1 MFAVRFV
8 VDMNAIILYITSNM
22 NHKSQT
28 NLFMPF
34 LNVKD
39 ATQILKQH
47 GLVKDIDGTRRFIRR
62 GELLAEKDS
71 NQNGYRISKQALD
84 IFVWVKSSTTGDIVR
99 RLIGGGIDAQVM
111 SNKKYKVASFFAGI
125 GGFDLGCERAGMEV
139 VFQCEINS
147 FCQKVLNKHWPNV
160 LLKADIKLLKQED
173 VPDADIWCGGFPCQ
187 DVSLANQGKRKGL
200 KGERSGLF
208 YKYAELVGQRKPRWL
223 IIENVPG
230 LLNSHNGEDFKILLS
245 TLDELGY
252 GISWRILDA
261 KYFGTPQRRRRVYI
275 VASLGNMRSTRVL
288 FESGTTTIVD
298 KQGRGER
305 TKTSHSVTQS
315 LSVANIYSIQH
326 ASIGR
331 KHTAGPQAKGYR
343 NDGETYTIDSRG
355 SSDAVCSTDAGF
367 GIRETSRVSKELDSN
382 RLRAAGNAV
391 AVPIVEWIA
400 RRIIQVDR
408 DAN

>member
-1 MFAVRFV
+1 M
-8 VDMNAIILYITSNM
+8 T
-22 NHKSQT
+22 
-28 NLFMPF
+28 F

-39 ATQILKQH
+39 ATEILIKH
-47 GLVKDIDGTRRFIRR
+47 GVVKDINGTRRFIRL
-62 GELLAEKDS
+62 GELLAEKDC
-71 NQNGYRISKQALD
+71 NQHGYRISRQALD
-84 IFVWVKSSTTGDIVR
+84 TFLWVKSSSTGDIVR
-99 RLIGGGIDAQVM
+99 RLLVGTNIEAQA
-111 SNKKYKVASFFAGI
+111 NKVKNYKVASFFAGI
-125 GGFDLGCERAGMEV
+125 GGFDLGCERAGMKV

-147 FCQKVLNKHWPNV
+147 FCQKVLRKHWPDV
-160 LLKADIKLLKQED
+160 PLVGDIQALTAGEI
-173 VPDADIWCGGFPCQ
+173 PDADIWCGGFPCQ

-208 YKYAELVGQRKPRWL
+208 YKYAELVGERKPSWL

-230 LLNSHNGEDFKILLS
+230 LLNSHGGEDFRTLLN

-252 GISWRILDA
+252 GVSWRILDA

-275 VASLGNMRSTRVL
+275 VASLGSMRSTRVL
-288 FESGTTTIVD
+288 FESGTTSIVD

-305 TKTSHSVTQS
+305 TQTTSRSTS
-315 LSVANIYSIQH
+315 SISSANVYSIQH

-343 NDGETYTIDSRG
+343 NDGETYTLDSRG
-355 SSDAVCSTDAGF
+355 SSDAVCSTNVGF
-367 GIRETSRVSKELDSN
+367 RVRKASGFSRELDSN

-400 RRIIQVDR
+400 KRITLVDQ
-408 DAN
+408 DIM